1 MTTAST
7 APITEA
13 ELDKFVAAWYHNLD
27 VHAPLE
33 EMIQM
38 VAEKSE
44 FRFPEV
50 TSYGRKDFTDW
61 YNRVTNSFFDEIHET
76 KELHL
81 DVHGD
86 EGDVKLVTFWQAS
99 TWDKPE
105 AKSKRISFNAGQ
117 TWKVKRNPDNG
128 KIEVTLYAVDTF
140 EPVGD
145 SALPS

>member
-1 MTTAST
+1 MTTASA
-7 APITEA
+7 APITKD
-13 ELDKFVAAWYHNLD
+13 ELEKFVTLWYHYLD
-27 VHAPLE
+27 VHVPLA
-33 EMIQM
+33 EMIEL

-61 YNRVTNSFFDEIHET
+61 YERVTHQFFDEVHET
-76 KELHL
+76 KELHI
-81 DVHGD
+81 DVHDD

-99 TWDKPE
+99 TWNAPD
-105 AKSKRISFNAGQ
+105 AKSNRIAFYAGQ
-117 TWKVKRNPDNG
+117 TWKVKRNPENG

-140 EPVGD
+140 EPVGE